1 MLKKASKSYLKPQ
14 MYNLAGWKIDISYIK
29 IKDVSKTSRDMGL
42 LFANVFSHWC
52 TYRSSV
58 ERELKKE
65 INQKKLNIWFWIS
78 DFCHSW
84 QSHLS
89 WINSRK
95 KDLYLYYQF
104 FYMYKVKLLPVYNNC
119 LDIYIS
125 YFT

>member
-58 ERELKKE
+58 ENWTKKR
-65 INQKKLNIWFWIS
+65 NQSK
-78 DFCHSW
+78 
-84 QSHLS
+84 
-89 WINSRK
+89 
-95 KDLYLYYQF
+95 
-104 FYMYKVKLLPVYNNC
+104 
-119 LDIYIS
+119 
-125 YFT
+125 